1 MWYFRSSLA
10 KKLSQKE
17 TVKLESKDIDPK
29 ELSKVLPEET
39 GVYLFSNDEKQVI
52 YIGKAKFIRSRVISY
67 FNSKELRS
75 TRIKEEIKSIDF
87 IVTNSEQDAL
97 LLEDSLVK
105 KYKPKLNIRLKDD
118 KSFPYIKIDVNEKY
132 PQVYITRNVQND
144 GARYFGPY
152 ASASNVRKTLNLLN
166 KLFPYRSCTKAITG
180 KDPKPCL
187 EFHINRCI
195 APCSGE
201 SSLEEYS
208 AVINQAIAFLEGDTK
223 STIKGLKKSMW
234 EASESEKFEQATS
247 IRDNINAIQSLFE
260 KQTMITSRN
269 INVDAIDVA
278 SNKYETWVDILMVR
292 QGKIKGREHFEM
304 EVQEF
309 HDKRSIISSFLK
321 KFYSNN
327 FNMPSE
333 LICSYIPED
342 LEGLNDFLSSKIGRK
357 AKITK
362 PNRGAK
368 KEILKFLSRNIIQ
381 WVQYRER
388 KIEVEMK
395 SADLAL
401 DNLQEQ
407 LNLSKKPNRIECY
420 DISHIQGTSIVGSMV
435 VFEGGNP
442 KKSEYRKFQIKT
454 SNKNDDFAALEEIF
468 RRRCAKLLEAER
480 KDYPDLLLVDGGK
493 GQLSATHGVLLELGL
508 TDIEIASIA
517 KKREEIFMPNNF
529 ESIVLENHSQGKFL
543 LQRIRDEAHRF
554 AIKYHRTKRSAGM
567 LVSALDDVKGIGL
580 KKKKIL
586 INHFGSVEKIRNSS
600 VDELYAL
607 HGISIIDAR
616 QIKNAFN

>member
-67 FNSKELRS
+67 FNSKELRA

-309 HDKRSIISSFLK
+309 HDKRSIISTFLK

-342 LEGLNDFLSSKIGRK
+342 LEGLNGFLSSKIGRK
-357 AKITK
+357 SKITK

-420 DISHIQGTSIVGSMV
+420 DISHIQGTSIVGSMI

-554 AIKYHRTKRSAGM
+554 AIKYHRTKRSDGM

-607 HGISIIDAR
+607 HGISILDAK
-616 QIKNAFN
+616 QIKDAFN

>member
-1 MWYFRSSLA
+1 MWYFPSSLA

-29 ELSKVLPEET
+29 ELSKALPEET

-67 FNSKELRS
+67 FNSKELRA

-166 KLFPYRSCTKAITG
+166 KLFPYRSCTKAITR

-309 HDKRSIISSFLK
+309 HDKRSIISTFLK

-342 LEGLNDFLSSKIGRK
+342 LEGLNGFLSSKIGRK
-357 AKITK
+357 SKITK

-420 DISHIQGTSIVGSMV
+420 DISHIQGTSIVGSMI

-468 RRRCAKLLEAER
+468 RRRCTKLLEAER

-567 LVSALDDVKGIGL
+567 LVSALDDVKGIGP

-607 HGISIIDAR
+607 HGISILDAK
-616 QIKNAFN
+616 QIKDAFN

>member
-1 MWYFRSSLA
+1 LWYFRSSLA

-201 SSLEEYS
+201 ASLEEYS

-468 RRRCAKLLEAER
+468 RRRCAKLLESER
-480 KDYPDLLLVDGGK
+480 KGYPDLLLVDGGK

-529 ESIVLENHSQGKFL
+529 ESIVLENNSQGKFL